1 MASSPP
7 RKRLY
12 TRIPTRLFT
21 PEAQPS
27 QFVDEMTH
35 DTRPP
40 SPSAFIEEPVL
51 DSPHTLSDTAN
62 TRFAESPRDLDTPK
76 VPHLDDT
83 TQGPNS
89 GVLLD
94 SRQVRTIGRCICVCV
109 YIYIYNFSN
118 IHM

>member
-12 TRIPTRLFT
+12 TQIPTRLFT

-27 QFVDEMTH
+27 QFVDEMTQNTH
-35 DTRPP
+35 PP
-40 SPSAFIEEPVL
+40 SPSAFIEEPIL

-76 VPHLDDT
+76 CHMWMTWHKVPILAYYWIVDK
-83 TQGPNS
+83 S
-89 GVLLD
+89 
-94 SRQVRTIGRCICVCV
+94 VR
-109 YIYIYNFSN
+109 
-118 IHM
+118 